1 MRGIVFPINRVA
13 KQHAMILRDGR
24 TENQIHRVIIN
35 RRWTDDG
42 EVSLKDV
49 GVKKR
54 SVYVGIGH
62 YLMVGDM
69 TSEN

>member
-1 MRGIVFPINRVA
+1 
-13 KQHAMILRDGR
+13 MILRDGR